1 MLQIVIAKKKK
12 IEAYWISHFIES
24 GLGIIVSYSYSALD
38 QTEHWSLSK
47 YITKYGP

>member
-1 MLQIVIAKKKK
+1 MLQIVIAKKKKKK

-38 QTEHWSLSK
+38 QSEH
-47 YITKYGP
+47 